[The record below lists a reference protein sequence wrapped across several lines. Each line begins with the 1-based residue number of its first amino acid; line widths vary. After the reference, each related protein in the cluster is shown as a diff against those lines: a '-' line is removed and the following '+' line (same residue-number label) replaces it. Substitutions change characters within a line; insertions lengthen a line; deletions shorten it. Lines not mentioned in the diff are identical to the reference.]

1 MKNKLFK
8 TEVKKLSDAVVISF
22 YEKGTKRLMGTIS
35 ATVNHCLICGRASID
50 QEKKDIC
57 DACKMVLDRYNR
69 DGNRLYTRDGG
80 RPEPIVKES
89 NEELSIGKSIEQC
102 VAVNPDDTIEGSAKH
117 LSSSTPIEDTKV
129 RKTKTV
135 VNYNKASDPSLN
147 LIRIENLNDLY
158 SKVDNTKMSIG
169 KMEALLK
176 YAIQG
181 HSYQT
186 IAQKLNI
193 QEISVKNDYNFLSKY
208 NFIINGNYKPSI
220 TLKVI
225 HGGIA
230 EAPSNLIGL
239 DKTAYLKLKEYLN
252 NWISAEKLC
261 KETKMQRRTI
271 LTYIWRLNNLNLIE
285 KRGTVNKEYRFLTV

>member
-35 ATVNHCLICGRASID
+35 ATVNHCLICGKASVD

-57 DACKMVLDRYNR
+57 DGCKMVLDKYNR
-69 DGNRLYTRDGG
+69 DGNRLYIN
-80 RPEPIVKES
+80 EVKE
-89 NEELSIGKSIEQC
+89 EPKVVKSIEQC
-102 VAVNPDDTIEGSAKH
+102 VAVNPDDKIEGSAKH

-135 VNYNKASDPSLN
+135 VNYNKASDPTLN

-158 SKVDNTKMSIG
+158 EKVDSTKISIG
-169 KMEALLK
+169 KFEALLK
-176 YAIQG
+176 YAIRG
-181 HSYQT
+181 ESYQS

-193 QEISVKNDYNFLSKY
+193 KEMSVKTDYNFLSKY
-208 NFIINGNYKPSI
+208 NLIVNGTYKPSI

-225 HGGIA
+225 HGEVV
-230 EAPSNLIGL
+230 EAPCNLVGL
-239 DKTAYLKLKEYLN
+239 DKTAYLKLKDLLTK
-252 NWISAEKLC
+252 WINMETLV

-285 KRGTVNKEYRFLTV
+285 KRGTVNKEYRLATV